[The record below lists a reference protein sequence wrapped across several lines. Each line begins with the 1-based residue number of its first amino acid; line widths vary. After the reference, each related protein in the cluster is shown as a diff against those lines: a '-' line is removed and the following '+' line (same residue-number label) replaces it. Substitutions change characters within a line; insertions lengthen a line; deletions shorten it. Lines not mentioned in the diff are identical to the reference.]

1 MSPPAKTKIPPGPGK
16 APTTGAS
23 RIKMMPSTSMIMRL
37 AGWWGVV
44 AMNVEVPLRVVDSK
58 GRHGQ
63 ASVNNR

>member
-1 MSPPAKTKIPPGPGK
+1 
-16 APTTGAS
+16 
-23 RIKMMPSTSMIMRL
+23 MMPSTSMIMRL